1 MSKVKALRSS
11 SLISICLAM
20 TTGLAAQAA
29 YAQSAPNADRAN
41 SGDIIVT
48 AQKREQRLQDV
59 PATIAAFSQESLET
73 RQIRG
78 LNDLTT
84 RVPSLVMGYQFG
96 SNQITLR
103 GISTGLT
110 SGFEDASVAVHV
122 NGVYQARARSLDL
135 AQMDLERIE
144 ILSGPQGTLYG
155 RNATG
160 GVINYI
166 MRGPSDH
173 MEAEFTGSVGNR
185 DAHGIRGFISG
196 PINDKVGFRITGLWD
211 NIDGDVKNLLAGA
224 PDKHFGGRKVA
235 AIRGVLAFKPTDT
248 LKIEVEGTY
257 SHTRASYA
265 PTALAPSINPA
276 RQAFLVPQTYRPH
289 KVYSDLDA
297 QMNTKQYTATGTL
310 TWDVSDDVQFK
321 SISGYQK
328 YNNFMAVDYDAS
340 GATANH
346 IPSSGHSRTYS
357 QEFNLN
363 TDTLDGKLKSI
374 FGMFY
379 FNDEYTQQTNVNSSL
394 FVPFFPANADVYQA
408 NFSQKA
414 KSLAFFTD
422 HTFSVTDRLRL
433 LAGIRFNHDNKKGNL
448 NVRGQCTNVNRDLTF
463 EAWTPRAGVQFD
475 VTDQVN
481 VYATYQKGFKSGGIG
496 SGTCGD
502 TFKPETIEG
511 GEAGVK
517 ASFADNRIHLNVAGF
532 WYDYKN
538 IQVQKTLGTAGGF
551 AVQNAAAARIK
562 GIETNFDAAIT
573 DRLKLD
579 GSAMVE
585 SAKYTDYINCNPAD
599 FLGACSGSDPR
610 ADSDP
615 TRNKN
620 LAGNWLNRA
629 PPYSVSIGLEYR
641 LDLAGGE
648 LLLRGESYWSGK
660 LRFSEFDDPIL
671 TQKAYN
677 IQNAYVTFTPADE
690 KFVLRAFVKNI
701 GNTNYRTS
709 GFFDGFTF
717 QRETTWGAWRTFGAE
732 ATVRF

>member
-1 MSKVKALRSS
+1 M
-11 SLISICLAM
+11 
-20 TTGLAAQAA
+20 
-29 YAQSAPNADRAN
+29 
-41 SGDIIVT
+41 T

-59 PATIAAFSQESLET
+59 PATIAAFSEQSLQT

-84 RVPSLVMGYQFG
+84 RIPSLVMGYQFG

-144 ILSGPQGTLYG
+144 VLSGPQGTLYG

-160 GVINYI
+160 GVVNYI
-166 MRGPSDH
+166 MKGPSEK

-196 PINDKVGFRITGLWD
+196 PINDKVGFRIAGLWD
-211 NIDGDVKNLLAGA
+211 NSDGDVKNLLVGA
-224 PDKHFGGRKVA
+224 PKKNFGDRHVA
-235 AIRGVLAFKPTDT
+235 AIRGVMDFKPTET
-248 LKIEVEGTY
+248 LKIEIEGTY
-257 SHTRASYA
+257 SHTRGSYA
-265 PTALAPSINPA
+265 PTALAPSINPSRA
-276 RQAFLVPQTYRPH
+276 AFLVPQTYRPH
-289 KVYSDLDA
+289 EVYSSLDA
-297 QMNTKQYTATGTL
+297 KNDTTQYTATGTI
-310 TWDVSDDVQFK
+310 TWDIMDNVQLK

-328 YNNFMAVDYDAS
+328 YRNFMAVDYDAS
-340 GATANH
+340 GAIANE

-357 QEFNLN
+357 QEFDLN
-363 TDTLDGKLKSI
+363 TDTLDGRLKSI

-379 FNDEYTQQTNVNSSL
+379 FNDKYTQQTNVFSSL
-394 FVPFFPANADVYQA
+394 FGGTNVDVYQA

-422 HTFSVTDRLRL
+422 HTFSVTDRFRL
-433 LAGIRFNHDNKKGNL
+433 LAGIRFNHDTKKGNL
-448 NVRGQCTNVNRDLTF
+448 NVRGQCSNVERDLSF
-463 EAWTPRAGVQFD
+463 DAWTPRAGVQFD
-475 VTDQVN
+475 VSNQVKA
-481 VYATYQKGFKSGGIG
+481 YATYQKGFKSGGIG

-517 ASFADNRIHLNVAGF
+517 TSLVDNRIHLNLAGF
-532 WYDYKN
+532 WYNYKN
-538 IQVQKTLGTAGGF
+538 IQVQKTLGSAGGF

-562 GIETNFDAAIT
+562 GIEASFDASIT

-585 SAKYTDYINCNPAD
+585 SAKYTNYTNCYPGD
-599 FLGACSGSDPR
+599 FLGACSPPNPNNPLAPFDPR
-610 ADSDP
+610 PQTDP
-615 TRNKN
+615 TRNQD
-620 LAGNWLNRA
+620 LTGNWLNRA
-629 PPYSVSIGLEYR
+629 PPYSVSLGLEYR
-641 LDLAGGE
+641 LDVAGGE

-660 LRFSEFDDPIL
+660 LRFSEFADPIL

-677 IQNAYVTFTPADE
+677 IQNAYATFTPGNE
-690 KFVLRAFVKNI
+690 SFVLRAFIKNI

-717 QRETTWGAWRTFGAE
+717 QRETTWGAARTYGGE
-732 ATVRF
+732 VTVRF

>member
-1 MSKVKALRSS
+1 MFKSKALSS
-11 SLISICLAM
+11 SSFMSICLVMA
-20 TTGLAAQAA
+20 TGLGAETAYAQAA
-29 YAQSAPNADRAN
+29 ENDDNTNFS
-41 SGDIIVT
+41 DIIVT

-144 ILSGPQGTLYG
+144 VLSGPQGTLYG

-160 GVINYI
+160 GVVNYI
-166 MRGPSDH
+166 MRGPSDK
-173 MEAEFTGSVGNR
+173 MEAEVTGNIGNR
-185 DAHGIRGFISG
+185 DAHGVRGFISG
-196 PINDKVGFRITGLWD
+196 PINEKVGFRITGLWD
-211 NIDGDVKNLLAGA
+211 NTDGDVKNLLAGA
-224 PDKHFGGRKVA
+224 PDKHFGGRHVA
-235 AIRGVLAFKPTDT
+235 AIRGVLAFEPMET
-248 LKIEVEGTY
+248 LRIEVEGTF
-257 SHTRASYA
+257 SNTRANYA
-265 PTALAPSINPA
+265 PTALAPSLDPG
-276 RQAFLVPQTYRPH
+276 RRAFLVPQTYRPH

-297 QMNTKQYTATGTL
+297 ENNTKQYTATGTITL
-310 TWDVSDDVQFK
+310 DVSDNVQLK

-328 YNNFMAVDYDAS
+328 YRNFMAVDYDAS
-340 GATANH
+340 GANAEH
-346 IPSSGHSRTYS
+346 IPSAGHSRTYS

-363 TDTLDGKLKSI
+363 TDTFDGRLNSI

-379 FNDEYTQQTNVNSSL
+379 FNDKYTQQTNVFSSL
-394 FVPFFPANADVYQA
+394 FAQFTGPNADVYQA

-414 KSLAFFTD
+414 TSLAFFTD
-422 HTFSVTDRLRL
+422 HTFSVTDRFRL

-448 NVRGQCTNVNRDLTF
+448 NVRGQCSNVNRDLTF

-475 VTDQVN
+475 VSNN
-481 VYATYQKGFKSGGIG
+481 VKTYATYQKGFKSGGIG

-511 GEAGVK
+511 GEAGIK
-517 ASFADNRIHLNVAGF
+517 TSLADNRIHLNVAGF

-551 AVQNAAAARIK
+551 QVQNAAAARIK
-562 GIETNFDAAIT
+562 GIEASFDASII

-585 SAKYTDYINCNPAD
+585 SAKYTDYTNCNPGD
-599 FLGACSGSDPR
+599 FLGACTA
-610 ADSDP
+610 ADTRPATDP

-629 PPYSVSIGLEYR
+629 PPYSVSLGLEYG
-641 LDLAGGE
+641 LDVAGGE

-660 LRFSEFDDPIL
+660 LRFTEYNDAVLD
-671 TQKAYN
+671 QKAYN
-677 IQNAYVTFTPADE
+677 IQNAYATFTSGNE
-690 KFVLRAFVKNI
+690 KYVLRAFIKNI

-709 GFFDGFTF
+709 GFFDGFTV
-717 QRETTWGAWRTFGAE
+717 QRNGTWGASRTFGGE
-732 ATVRF
+732 VTVRF

>member
-1 MSKVKALRSS
+1 MGIDA
-11 SLISICLAM
+11 
-20 TTGLAAQAA
+20 GAA
-29 YAQSAPNADRAN
+29 YAQSAEGGTATNI
-41 SGDIIVT
+41 GEIVVT

-59 PATIAAFSQESLET
+59 PATIAAFSQETLET

-78 LNDLTT
+78 LGDLTT
-84 RVPSLVMGYQFG
+84 RVPSLVLGYQFG

-135 AQMDLERIE
+135 AQMDMERIE
-144 ILSGPQGTLYG
+144 VLSGPQGTLYG

-166 MRGPSDH
+166 LRGPTKET
-173 MEAEFTGSVGNR
+173 EAEVTGSLGNR
-185 DAHGIRGFISG
+185 NAHGVRGFISG

-211 NIDGDVKNLLAGA
+211 NADGDVKNLLVGA
-224 PDKHFGGRKVA
+224 PRKRFGGHHVA
-235 AIRGVLAFKPTDT
+235 AIRGVLAFKPVDT
-248 LKIEVEGTY
+248 LHIDVEGTY

-265 PTALAPSINPA
+265 PTALAPSINPG
-276 RQAFLVPQTYRPH
+276 RRAFLVPQTYLPH

-297 QMNTKQYTATGTL
+297 KQDTTQYSATGTV
-310 TWDVSDDVQFK
+310 TWDVSDDIQLK

-328 YNNFMAVDYDAS
+328 YRNFMNVDYDAS
-340 GATANH
+340 GANAEH
-346 IPSSGHSRTYS
+346 IPSRGRSNTYS
-357 QEFNLN
+357 QE
-363 TDTLDGKLKSI
+363 LDLSTSMFDGRLQSI
-374 FGMFY
+374 YGAFY
-379 FNDEYTQQTNVNSSL
+379 FNDNYVQQTNVFSSL
-394 FVPFFPANADVYQA
+394 FGGSNVDVYQG

-414 KSLAFFTD
+414 KSIAFFTD
-422 HTFSVTDRLRL
+422 HTFSVTDRFRL
-433 LAGIRFNHDNKKGNL
+433 LAGIRFNHDNKKAVL
-448 NVRGQCTNVNRDLTF
+448 NIRNQCSNIRPDLTF

-475 VTDQVN
+475 VSSEIKT
-481 VYATYQKGFKSGGIG
+481 YATYQKGFKSGGIG

-517 ASFADNRIHLNVAGF
+517 ASLVDNRIHLNVAGF

-538 IQVQKTLGTAGGF
+538 LQVQKTLGTAGGF
-551 AVQNAAAARIK
+551 KVQNAAAARIK
-562 GIETNFDAAIT
+562 GLEASFDASIT

-585 SAKYTDYINCNPAD
+585 SAKYTNYVNCNPAD
-599 FLGACSGSDPR
+599 FLGACTAVDTR
-610 ADSDP
+610 LATDP
-615 TRNKN
+615 TRNRD

-629 PPYSVSIGLEYR
+629 PPYSISIGAQYGI
-641 LDLAGGE
+641 DLAGGE

-660 LRFSEFDDPIL
+660 VRFSEFNDAVL
-671 TQKAYN
+671 TQRAYN
-677 IQNAYVTFTPADE
+677 IQNAYVTFTSGDE
-690 KFVLRAFVKNI
+690 KYVVRGFIKNI

-709 GFFDGFTF
+709 GYFDGFVA
-717 QRETTWGAWRTFGAE
+717 QRDTTWGSSRTFGGE
-732 ATVRF
+732 VTLRF

>member
-1 MSKVKALRSS
+1 MLKVNFFKSS
-11 SLISICLAM
+11 SSISICLAM
-20 TTGLAAQAA
+20 IAGVNTGAA
-29 YAQSAPNADRAN
+29 YAQSAESSARADV
-41 SGDIIVT
+41 GDIIVT

-59 PATIAAFSQESLET
+59 PATIAAFSEESLET
-73 RQIRG
+73 RQIKG

-84 RVPSLVMGYQFG
+84 RIPSLVMGYQFG

-144 ILSGPQGTLYG
+144 VLSGPQGTLYG

-160 GVINYI
+160 GVVNYI
-166 MRGPSDH
+166 MKGPSDEI
-173 MEAEFTGSVGNR
+173 EAEFTGNLGNR
-185 DAHGIRGFISG
+185 NAHGVRGFISG

-211 NIDGDVKNLLAGA
+211 NIDGDVKNLLVGA
-224 PDKHFGGRKVA
+224 PDKHFGGRHVA
-235 AIRGVLAFKPTDT
+235 ALRGVLAFDPTET
-248 LKIEVEGTY
+248 LRIEVEGTY
-257 SHTRASYA
+257 ARTRSSYA
-265 PTALAPSINPA
+265 PTALAPSINPGRA
-276 RQAFLVPQTYRPH
+276 AFLVPQTYRPH

-297 QMNTKQYTATGTL
+297 ANNTTQYSATGTITL
-310 TWDVSDDVQFK
+310 DVSDNVQLK

-328 YNNFMAVDYDAS
+328 YKNFMSVDYDAS
-340 GATANH
+340 GANAEH

-357 QEFNLN
+357 QEFDLN
-363 TDTLDGKLKSI
+363 TEMFDGRLKSI

-379 FNDEYTQQTNVNSSL
+379 FNDKYTQQTNVFSSL
-394 FVPFFPANADVYQA
+394 FGGTNIDVYQA

-422 HTFSVTDRLRL
+422 HTFSVSDRFRL
-433 LAGIRFNHDNKKGNL
+433 LAGIRFNNDKKKANL
-448 NVRGQCTNVNRDLTF
+448 NIRGQCANVERDLEF

-475 VTDQVN
+475 VTDEIMA
-481 VYATYQKGFKSGGIG
+481 YATYQKGFKSGGIG

-511 GEAGVK
+511 GEAGLK
-517 ASFADNRIHLNVAGF
+517 TSLADNRIHLNIAGF

-551 AVQNAAAARIK
+551 QVQNAAAARIK
-562 GIETNFDAAIT
+562 GIEASFDAAIT
-573 DRLKLD
+573 DRLRLD

-585 SAKYTDYINCNPAD
+585 SAKYTDYTNCSPAD
-599 FLGACSGSDPR
+599 FLGACSATDIRPV
-610 ADSDP
+610 SDP
-615 TRNKN
+615 TRNKD
-620 LAGNWLNRA
+620 LQGNWLNRA
-629 PPYSVSIGLEYR
+629 PPYSVSIGLEYSV
-641 LDLAGGE
+641 DVAGGE

-660 LRFSEFDDPIL
+660 LRFSEFADPIL

-677 IQNAYVTFTPADE
+677 IQNAYATFTPGNE
-690 KFVLRAFVKNI
+690 KYVLRAFIKNI

-717 QRETTWGAWRTFGAE
+717 QRETTWGAWRTFGGE
-732 ATVRF
+732 VTVRF